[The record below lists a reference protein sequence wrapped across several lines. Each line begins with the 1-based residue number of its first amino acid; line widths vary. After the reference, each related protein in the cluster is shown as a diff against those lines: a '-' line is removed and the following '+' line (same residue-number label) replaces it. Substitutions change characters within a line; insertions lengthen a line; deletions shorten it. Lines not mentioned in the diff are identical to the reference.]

1 MVVIPA
7 ADTNLAA
14 EPSSPAQIRALII
27 DRQPLFLAALARL
40 LKGPPLYA
48 TVLTEHRSDVG
59 VETARSFPID
69 VVFCE
74 LHAEPLSAIDVARTL
89 AQDGSRLPVIVLGDE
104 ADGGQLVAALATD
117 AAGLFTKNANL
128 DEFIVGVRAV
138 VAGHRAVASG
148 LVGRLLERLNE
159 PVRDDRGRLAH
170 HLSPTELEI
179 LAMVGEAKSITAIA
193 ASRGISHKTVR
204 NHLARIYRKLELHG
218 RTEAV
223 LWATRMGLSRT

>member
-7 ADTNLAA
+7 ADTNLAEERA
-14 EPSSPAQIRALII
+14 APTQMRALII
-27 DRQPLFLAALARL
+27 DRQPLFLAALAGL
-40 LKGPPLYA
+40 LKAPPLCA
-48 TVLTEHRSDVG
+48 SVMTEHRSDVG
-59 VETARSFPID
+59 IEMARSLPID

-74 LHAEPLSAIDVARTL
+74 LRAEPLSGIDVVQAL
-89 AQDGSRLPVIVLGDE
+89 AQDGSRLPVILLGDD
-104 ADGGQLVAALATD
+104 ADGGQLAAALATN

-128 DEFIVGVRAV
+128 DEFLVGVRAV

-148 LVGRLLERLNE
+148 LVQRLLERLSD
-159 PVRDDRGRLAH
+159 PVHDDRGRVAH
-170 HLSPTELEI
+170 QLSPTELEI

-204 NHLARIYRKLELHG
+204 NHLAKIYRKLELHG

>member
-7 ADTNLAA
+7 ADTNLAEELA
-14 EPSSPAQIRALII
+14 APAPIRALII
-27 DRQPLFLAALARL
+27 DRQPLFLAALAGL
-40 LKGPPLYA
+40 LKAPPLCA
-48 TVLTEHRSDVG
+48 TVLTQDRSDVG
-59 VETARSFPID
+59 LEMARSLPID

-74 LHAEPLSAIDVARTL
+74 LRAEPVSGIEVVRALE
-89 AQDGSRLPVIVLGDE
+89 GSRLPVILLGDD
-104 ADGGQLVAALATD
+104 ADGVQLVGALATG

-128 DEFIVGVRAV
+128 DEFLVGVRAV

-148 LVGRLLERLNE
+148 LVQRLLERLGE
-159 PVRDDRGRLAH
+159 PVRDDHGRHAH

-204 NHLARIYRKLELHG
+204 NHLAKIYRKLELHG

-223 LWATRMGLSRT
+223 LWAARMGLSRS